1 MKKFKTVDWILL
13 ICSAA
18 CLVGSIVEYQRR
30 YLFIYFCL
38 PLIFFIFFFVQR
50 RFNKEKRML
59 LKMAALFLATM
70 FVIYC
75 SLAFYITSIP
85 IGMVRDLTS
94 ERFVYEKEI
103 FEELSIPSMN
113 GNASGWL
120 YKQSDEKAPLVI
132 FFNGAGEC
140 ASETVWK
147 FWEEGILSEYFPGS
161 HFMCTDYP
169 SYGLSDGY
177 ASEAS
182 MKELALIT
190 YDMAIQWD
198 FVDTSN
204 ITVVGY
210 SIGTGPA
217 SYLAAKRELASLAL
231 LAPYD
236 KFWDNRCDANEA
248 YAERRGKPEKFKF
261 AFDRVFY
268 GALCGFNLD
277 PIDYA
282 GSIEEPVLIIYSLED
297 TTILPEGTM
306 RFADK
311 IQNVK
316 AAPLTDIKHEELLC
330 NTSYEL
336 IRAFLND

>member
-1 MKKFKTVDWILL
+1 MKKFKTGDWILL
-13 ICSAA
+13 ILSAA
-18 CLVGSIVEYQRR
+18 SLVGCIVEYQRR
-30 YLFIYFCL
+30 YRFIYFCL

-50 RFNKEKRML
+50 RFNKEKGML
-59 LKMAALFLATM
+59 VKMAALFLVTM

-75 SLAFYITSIP
+75 SLVFYITSTP
-85 IGMVRDLTS
+85 IGMVRDLAS
-94 ERFVYEKEI
+94 ERFVSENEI
-103 FEELSIPSMN
+103 FEQLSIPSMN

-120 YKQSDEKAPLVI
+120 YKHSDEKAPLVI

-140 ASETVWK
+140 ASETVWR

-169 SYGLSDGY
+169 SYGFSDGFVC
-177 ASEAS
+177 EAS

-190 YDMAIQWD
+190 YDTAIQWD
-198 FVDTSN
+198 FVDKSN
-204 ITVVGY
+204 ITVIGY

-217 SYLAAKRELASLAL
+217 SYLASQRELASLAL

-236 KFWDNRCDANEA
+236 KYWNNRCNASEA
-248 YAERRGKPEKFKF
+248 RAEREGKPNKFKL
-261 AFDRVFY
+261 AFERVFY

-277 PIDYA
+277 LIDYA
-282 GSIEEPVLIIYSLED
+282 DSIEEPVLIIYSLED

-316 AAPLTDIKHEELLC
+316 VAPLTEVKHEELLC
-330 NTSYEL
+330 NTSYEM
-336 IRAFLND
+336 IRAFLNE